1 MTELTRGTAK
11 FRFVGHVKL
20 NDDSMKAPEASK
32 KSSWFGV
39 NTGFT
44 LTDNNGQMLTV
55 TFQGGYDKKS
65 NVLKRL
71 GKREEGQEKASMIDI
86 PRTDRHNEK
95 LLEKLADIAF
105 SYAQVAPDPE
115 SEDQEKFIFKKFVDY
130 IDFFEYVKK
139 HIKNG
144 DLVRVTG
151 HVEYSEYTDRNGVER
166 QGKRYIVDRIVKNPV
181 VKQGEG
187 DAVEYVPEKCSA
199 LLIQTCL
206 FDDSVLAGDV
216 LDELEENGETTIRF
230 YVPQYLGKIKVGDNY
245 VEYKKTVAI
254 PQAMTIK
261 LKEGEDIKKA
271 KKKLKVLF
279 EPKDE
284 EKLVSRDVILKV
296 REGYSE
302 VKSDQPLEYT
312 DEINDLLED
321 GLISEEELGA
331 VATVR
336 GTFTSQLIFN
346 KVQLV
351 KSDSGITLSGGEI
364 YDRSVLVRPA
374 VENEAN
380 TPFDN
385 EPKQKKKVEDL
396 LDDNDFDSDDE
407 EDIFGLG

>member
-20 NDDSMKAPEASK
+20 NDDSMKAPEVSK
-32 KSSWFGV
+32 KSSYFMV

-71 GKREEGQEKASMIDI
+71 GKREEGQEKASMIEI
-86 PRTDRHNEK
+86 PRADRNNEK

-115 SEDQEKFIFKKFVDY
+115 NEDKFVFTKFVDY
-130 IDFFEYVKK
+130 IDFFEHVKK

-166 QGKRYIVDRIVKNPV
+166 TGKRYIVDRIVKNPV

-206 FDDSVLAGDV
+206 FDDSVLEGDV

-230 YVPQYLGKIKVGDNY
+230 YVPQYLSKIKVGESY
-245 VEYKKTVAI
+245 VDYKKTVAI
-254 PQAMTIK
+254 PQAMTVQ
-261 LKEGEDIKKA
+261 LREGEDIKKA

-284 EKLVSRDVILKV
+284 EKVVARDVVMKV

-312 DEINDLLED
+312 DEINDLLEA

-374 VENEAN
+374 IENEAN
-380 TPFDN
+380 TPFDD
-385 EPKQKKKVEDL
+385 EPKKKKKVEDL
-396 LDDNDFDSDDE
+396 LDDDDFDSADE
-407 EDIFGLG
+407 EDVFGLG

>member
-32 KSSWFGV
+32 KSSWFMV
-39 NTGFT
+39 NSGFT

-55 TFQGGYDKKS
+55 TFQGGYDKKT
-65 NVLKRL
+65 NIIKCL
-71 GKREEGQEKASMIDI
+71 GKREAGQEKASWIEI
-86 PRTDRHNEK
+86 PRADRTNEK
-95 LLEKLADIAF
+95 LLEKVSDLAF

-115 SEDQEKFIFKKFVDY
+115 NEGKFVFTKFVDY
-130 IDFFEYVKK
+130 IDFFEHVKK

-151 HVEYSEYTDRNGVER
+151 RVEYSEYTDRNGVER
-166 QGKRYIVDRIVKNPV
+166 TGKRYIVERIVKNPV

-199 LLIQTCL
+199 SLIQTCL

-245 VEYKKTVAI
+245 VDYKKTVAI
-254 PQAMTIK
+254 PQAMTVK

-284 EKLVSRDVILKV
+284 DKIVSRDVILQV
-296 REGYSE
+296 REGYNE
-302 VKSDQPLEYT
+302 VTSSQPLEYT
-312 DEINDLLED
+312 DEINDLLEA

-336 GTFTSQLIFN
+336 GTFSSQLIFS

-380 TPFDN
+380 TPFDD

-396 LDDNDFDSDDE
+396 LDDNDFDSADE
-407 EDIFGLG
+407 DDIFGLG

>member
-20 NDDSMKAPEASK
+20 NDDSMKAPEVSK
-32 KSSWFGV
+32 KSSWFMV
-39 NTGFT
+39 NSGFT

-65 NVLKRL
+65 NVLKLL
-71 GKREEGQEKASMIDI
+71 GKREAGQEKASWIEI
-86 PRTDRHNEK
+86 PRTDRANEK
-95 LLEKLADIAF
+95 LLEKVSDLAF
-105 SYAQVAPDPE
+105 SYAQVAPDPDNE
-115 SEDQEKFIFKKFVDY
+115 EKCVFTKFVDY
-130 IDFFEYVKK
+130 IDFFEHVKK

-166 QGKRYIVDRIVKNPV
+166 TGKRYIVDRIVKNPV

-187 DAVEYVPEKCSA
+187 DEVEYVPEKCSA

-206 FDDSVLAGDV
+206 FDDSVLEGDV

-230 YVPQYLGKIKVGDNY
+230 YVPQYLSKIKVGDSY
-245 VEYKKTVAI
+245 VDYKKTVAI
-254 PQAMTIK
+254 PQAMTVQ
-261 LKEGEDIKKA
+261 LREGEDIKKA

-284 EKLVSRDVILKV
+284 EKVVARDVVMKV

-312 DEINDLLED
+312 DEINDLLEA

-374 VENEAN
+374 IENEAN

-396 LDDNDFDSDDE
+396 LDDDDFDSDDE

>member
-1 MTELTRGTAK
+1 MKGEAK
-11 FRFVGHVKL
+11 IAKEENKL
-20 NDDSMKAPEASK
+20 EESENKFAD
-32 KSSWFGV
+32 
-39 NTGFT
+39 
-44 LTDNNGQMLTV
+44 
-55 TFQGGYDKKS
+55 
-65 NVLKRL
+65 
-71 GKREEGQEKASMIDI
+71 GK
-86 PRTDRHNEK
+86 NK
-95 LLEKLADIAF
+95 LL
-105 SYAQVAPDPE
+105 
-115 SEDQEKFIFKKFVDY
+115 
-130 IDFFEYVKK
+130 
-139 HIKNG
+139 
-144 DLVRVTG
+144 
-151 HVEYSEYTDRNGVER
+151 
-166 QGKRYIVDRIVKNPV
+166 
-181 VKQGEG
+181 
-187 DAVEYVPEKCSA
+187 
-199 LLIQTCL
+199 
-206 FDDSVLAGDV
+206 
-216 LDELEENGETTIRF
+216 
-230 YVPQYLGKIKVGDNY
+230 
-245 VEYKKTVAI
+245 
-254 PQAMTIK
+254 
-261 LKEGEDIKKA
+261 KA

-284 EKLVSRDVILKV
+284 EKVVARDVVMKV

-312 DEINDLLED
+312 DEINDLLEA

-396 LDDNDFDSDDE
+396 LDDDDFDSDDE

>member
-32 KSSWFGV
+32 KSSWFMV
-39 NTGFT
+39 NSGFT

-65 NVLKRL
+65 NIIKCL
-71 GKREEGQEKASMIDI
+71 GKREAGQEKASWIEI
-86 PRTDRHNEK
+86 PRTDRNNEK
-95 LLEKLADIAF
+95 LLEKVSDLAF
-105 SYAQVAPDPE
+105 SYAQVAPDPDN
-115 SEDQEKFIFKKFVDY
+115 EDKCVFKKFVDY
-130 IDFFEYVKK
+130 IDFFEHVKK
-139 HIKNG
+139 YIKNG

-151 HVEYSEYTDRNGVER
+151 RVEYSEYTDRNGVER
-166 QGKRYIVDRIVKNPV
+166 TGKRYIVERIVKNPV

-199 LLIQTCL
+199 SLVQTCL
-206 FDDSVLAGDV
+206 FDDSVLASDV

-302 VKSDQPLEYT
+302 VKSDQPMEYT
-312 DEINDLLED
+312 DEINDLLEA

-396 LDDNDFDSDDE
+396 LDDDDFDSDDE

>member
-32 KSSWFGV
+32 KSSWFVV

-86 PRTDRHNEK
+86 PRADRHNEK

-115 SEDQEKFIFKKFVDY
+115 SEDQEKFVFKKFVDY

-151 HVEYSEYTDRNGVER
+151 HVEYSEYVDRNGVER

-230 YVPQYLGKIKVGDNY
+230 YVPQYLSKIKVGDSY
-245 VEYKKTVAI
+245 VDYKKTVAI
-254 PQAMTIK
+254 PQAMTVQ
-261 LKEGEDIKKA
+261 LREGEDIKKA

-284 EKLVSRDVILKV
+284 EKVVARDVVMKV

-312 DEINDLLED
+312 DEINDLLEA

-396 LDDNDFDSDDE
+396 LDDDDFDSDDE